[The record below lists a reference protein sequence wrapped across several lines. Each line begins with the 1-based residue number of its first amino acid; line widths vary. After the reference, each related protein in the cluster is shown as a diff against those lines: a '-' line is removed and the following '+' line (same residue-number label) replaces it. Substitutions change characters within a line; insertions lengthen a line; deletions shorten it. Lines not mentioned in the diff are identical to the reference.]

1 MRRAALSA
9 SLFVVHIPALIP
21 HLIARDGRAESGYD
35 GSMQY
40 TPPPGY
46 PAPPPPHDPN
56 GAFSRGPS
64 GAGVPALAV
73 AAFGALALAV
83 VAMGAERFAYYGTR
97 ASLYELTV
105 RDGVPFASVYTA
117 AAFFTALGVLVG
129 GVLAFALGPRL
140 AGVIGAT
147 LAAAGCLACVVFG
160 VWGYALVALGSG
172 VFRVAP
178 VAVMLEAI
186 PSTGARFRRVAAAAA
201 AGYAVVD
208 VVAFASSAFAMVRAN
223 LGVSW
228 GFGLGA
234 APFGVAAVLCGALLW
249 MGPRAHLQTDERL
262 ELTAGPAGDPYRG
275 GPGSRVVGAAPL
287 DPGLLAALMGAHLIV
302 SIVSAL
308 PYYPRALPSGSLFR
322 GLETLVSIA
331 ASAGLAA
338 VLVTTP
344 VRARSA
350 HLFGVGLAVLAAG
363 TVLRAVPL
371 APAGALAQLVLAFGH
386 SLVAAL
392 GVAAFATRA
401 PRRFGALAVALWAL
415 VPTWFG
421 FALRALPSSSASESG
436 ASAGL
441 AAAVA
446 ALGLVAAAVALGML
460 VFGERLQPGDDP

>member
-1 MRRAALSA
+1 M
-9 SLFVVHIPALIP
+9 
-21 HLIARDGRAESGYD
+21 E
-35 GSMQY
+35 Y

-46 PAPPPPHDPN
+46 PEPPPAHTRD
-56 GAFSRGPS
+56 GYARGPLGTS
-64 GAGVPALAV
+64 GPPPLAGGAL
-73 AAFGALALAV
+73 GALALAV

-117 AAFFTALGVLVG
+117 AAFLTALGVLVG

-140 AGVIGAT
+140 TGVIGA
-147 LAAAGCLACVVFG
+147 LMAAAGCVACVVVG
-160 VWGYALVALGSG
+160 VWGYALVAFGSG

-201 AGYAVVD
+201 TGYALVD
-208 VVAFASSAFAMVRAN
+208 VVAFASSVFAVARAN

-262 ELTAGPAGDPYRG
+262 ELTAGPTGDPYRG

-308 PYYPRALPSGSLFR
+308 PYYPHAMPSGSLFR
-322 GLETLVSIA
+322 GLETLVAIA
-331 ASAGLAA
+331 ASVGLAA

-344 VRARSA
+344 VRARSV
-350 HLFGVGLAVLAAG
+350 HLFGVGLGVLAAG

-371 APAGALAQLVLAFGH
+371 APVGALAQLVLAFGH

-401 PRRFGALAVALWAL
+401 PRRLGALAVALWGL

-421 FALRALPSSSASESG
+421 FVQRALPLSSASESPLM
-436 ASAGL
+436 AVL
-441 AAAVA
+441 VA
-446 ALGLVAAAVALGML
+446 ALGLVAGAVAVGML
-460 VFGERLQPGDDP
+460 AFGARLQPSEDP